1 MLRIIVSIKQVPD
14 ADDLRVDPITNT
26 LVREGVPAVV
36 NPPDLHAI
44 EEGVRLKERYGGKV
58 TVITMGPPQGES
70 ALRDALAMGA
80 DEAYLITDRSMAG
93 ADTWA
98 TSYTISRA
106 VQKLGGADLYLFGR
120 RAVDGETE
128 QVGPQTAKWLGIPV
142 VGYVSEVR
150 EVKERSVVVV
160 KSTESLE
167 EVLEVPLP
175 AVLTIL
181 ETANKPRQPDINS
194 LIRARTAKIPKLTRE
209 DIGAE
214 PNKVGLAGS
223 PTKVIKVQPPPKTR
237 NPEIK
242 YVGKDQDVIDWLV
255 QKIRESLTEDSG
267 QSLKYERPKPKA
279 KTEREVWVYVDH
291 VDGEPNPAS
300 WEIMGEGRRIADL
313 MSTSLSAVV
322 IGDRVDKVVGEAF
335 QYGAD
340 KVYHART
347 KGYNLYDND
356 VFTQALSRLVKKYSP
371 EAVLFPGSRNPR
383 ELASTTAIA
392 VDTGLIADC
401 TNFDVD
407 EKGILHSTRPDFGGK
422 EMSTII
428 CPNHRPVMVTA
439 RPGVFRPLPRT
450 ERKGEVI
457 REEVED
463 LFTRFKVLETRK
475 VERRNVLA
483 EADVVVGVGRGIRDP
498 ENIKLAEELAE
509 KLGGVVG
516 VTKPLADSGW
526 YPKDRQVGQTGV
538 TIRPKLY
545 IALGISGAVQHLVG
559 IAGARKV
566 IAINLDPEAQ
576 IFQNSDYGVVGDLF
590 QVVPELLRRL

>member
-175 AVLTIL
+175 VVLTIM
-181 ETANKPRQPDINS
+181 ETANRPRQPDINS

-428 CPNHRPVMVTA
+428 CPNHRPVMVTV

>member
-356 VFTQALSRLVKKYSP
+356 VFTQALSRLVKRYSP

-428 CPNHRPVMVTA
+428 CPNHRPVMVTV

>member
-98 TSYTISRA
+98 TSYTIYRA

-181 ETANKPRQPDINS
+181 ETANRPRQPDINS

-428 CPNHRPVMVTA
+428 CPNHRPVMVTV

>member
-106 VQKLGGADLYLFGR
+106 AQKLGGADLYLFGR

-428 CPNHRPVMVTA
+428 CPNHRPVMVTV

>member
-356 VFTQALSRLVKKYSP
+356 VFTQALSRLVKRYSP

-383 ELASTTAIA
+383 ELASTTAIT

>member
-475 VERRNVLA
+475 VEKRNVLA

>member
-383 ELASTTAIA
+383 ELASTTAIT

-428 CPNHRPVMVTA
+428 CPNHRPVMVTV

>member
-428 CPNHRPVMVTA
+428 CPNHRPVMVTV

-463 LFTRFKVLETRK
+463 LFTRFKVLETRR

>member
-428 CPNHRPVMVTA
+428 CPNHRPVMVTV
-439 RPGVFRPLPRT
+439 RPGVFRPLPRA

-463 LFTRFKVLETRK
+463 LFTRFKVLETRR

>member
-1 MLRIIVSIKQVPD
+1 M
-14 ADDLRVDPITNT
+14 
-26 LVREGVPAVV
+26 
-36 NPPDLHAI
+36 
-44 EEGVRLKERYGGKV
+44 
-58 TVITMGPPQGES
+58 
-70 ALRDALAMGA
+70 
-80 DEAYLITDRSMAG
+80 
-93 ADTWA
+93 
-98 TSYTISRA
+98 
-106 VQKLGGADLYLFGR
+106 
-120 RAVDGETE
+120 
-128 QVGPQTAKWLGIPV
+128 

>member
-150 EVKERSVVVV
+150 EVKERSVVVA